1 MTKKLLA
8 LLLTVFMVLAVATG
22 CNSNPET
29 SSVAT
34 GTTESTGTADAG
46 ESDADATDST
56 VSGGAGET
64 ASGTDN
70 NSKTESA
77 GASVSTNSTASG
89 TGATAKPNGTTS
101 ATQSNG
107 ATSNTSSGT
116 ASTTKP
122 TTLRGT
128 TVKFATW
135 IDVNKTEYGPV
146 IQAFTK
152 KTGIRVKIVNVPQHE
167 YITKLTGLIASGNSP
182 DVINDNSEF
191 PRTIG
196 ITQPITVSGI
206 NPNDSIWNPIITEMS
221 TINGKTYLVSS
232 KQASFQTSGLLYFNK
247 TLFANNGIKS
257 PEQYVKENNWNWNT
271 FNKAASDIKNAA
283 GIKLGCVF
291 DTGVFTSSYGAGF
304 VKYKKGKFYNGIDES
319 ILTDTWRFLQ
329 EGVKSGIYNLGAKS
343 QFVEG
348 QAGMCVTDT
357 YGLKKAGYF
366 SAMKNS
372 DLGVTYLP
380 KKNATDKNYP
390 RGGFITAYGI
400 AKGAQNAA
408 GAGEFLKFYLNMDNY
423 DTNQIYKTPEFTSF
437 AKEVI
442 KIPTTLNTVYWDD
455 SLQDLTGQTFNKY
468 VIASDP
474 SQIEANLE
482 KVKNTVNA
490 AVKKAND
497 MLATAK

>member
-8 LLLTVFMVLAVATG
+8 LLLTVFMVLAVFAG
-22 CNSNPET
+22 CNSDTDVNSEA
-29 SSVAT
+29 VN
-34 GTTESTGTADAG
+34 G
-46 ESDADATDST
+46 TDST
-56 VSGGAGET
+56 IVDDNKDEGNTDKTDSSVPGGGGET
-64 ASGTDN
+64 ASGTGDS
-70 NSKTESA
+70 NS
-77 GASVSTNSTASG
+77 SVPGGGGETASG
-89 TGATAKPNGTTS
+89 TGDSKPGD
-101 ATQSNG
+101 G
-107 ATSNTSSGT
+107 TSSSGSGT
-116 ASTTKP
+116 SSTEKP
-122 TTLRGT
+122 ATLRGT

-152 KTGIRVKIVNVPQHE
+152 ATGIKVKIVSVPQHE

-196 ITQPITVSGI
+196 ITQPITVAGI
-206 NPNDSIWNPIITEMS
+206 HPNDSRWNPIITQMS
-221 TINGKTYLVSS
+221 TLNGKTYLVSS

-247 TLFANNGIKS
+247 KLFANNGIKS
-257 PEQYVKENNWNWNT
+257 PEQYVKENNWNWET
-271 FNKAASDIKNAA
+271 FNKAASDIKQAA

-304 VKYKKGKFYNGIDES
+304 VKYKQGQFYSGIDEAV
-319 ILTDTWRFLQ
+319 LTDTWRFLQ
-329 EGVKSGIYNLGAKS
+329 TGVKSGLFDLGAKS
-343 QFVEG
+343 QFIEG
-348 QAGMCVTDT
+348 KAGMCVTDT

-380 KKNATDKNYP
+380 KKNSSDANYP

-400 AKGAQNAA
+400 AKGAKNPL
-408 GAGEFLKFYLNMDNY
+408 GAGEFLNYYLNMDNY
-423 DTNQIYKTPEFTSF
+423 DTNRIYKTPEFATF

-468 VIASDP
+468 VITSDP

-497 MLATAK
+497 MVATAK

>member
-1 MTKKLLA
+1 MSKKLLA
-8 LLLTVFMVLAVATG
+8 LLLTIMMIVAVATG

-34 GTTESTGTADAG
+34 GTTESTGTADVTDSSVPSDAG
-46 ESDADATDST
+46 ETANKGESNTDATDSS
-56 VSGGAGET
+56 VPGGAGET
-64 ASGTDN
+64 ASNTGS
-70 NSKTESA
+70 SKTNNI
-77 GASVSTNSTASG
+77 ASS
-89 TGATAKPNGTTS
+89 
-101 ATQSNG
+101 
-107 ATSNTSSGT
+107 TSS
-116 ASTTKP
+116 STSSTEKP

-135 IDVNKTEYGPV
+135 VDVNKTEYGPV

-152 KTGIRVKIVNVPQHE
+152 STGIRVKIVNVPQHE

-196 ITQPITVSGI
+196 ITQPITVAGI

-221 TINGKTYLVSS
+221 TINGNTYLVSS
-232 KQASFQTSGLLYFNK
+232 NQASFQTSGLLYYNK

-257 PEQYVKENNWNWNT
+257 PEQYVTENNWNWET
-271 FNKAASDIKNAA
+271 FNKAASDIKQAA

-304 VKYKKGKFYNGIDES
+304 VKYKQGQFYSGIDETV
-319 ILTDTWRFLQ
+319 LTDTWRFLQ
-329 EGVKSGIYNLGAKS
+329 TGVKSGLFNLGAKS

-357 YGLKKAGYF
+357 YGLKKSGYF

-380 KKNATDKNYP
+380 KKNATDENYP

-423 DTNQIYKTPEFTSF
+423 DTNRIYKTPEFTDF

-442 KIPTTLNTVYWDD
+442 KIPATLNTVYWDD

-468 VIASDP
+468 VITSDP

>member
-8 LLLTVFMVLAVATG
+8 LLLTIFMVLAVFAG
-22 CNSNPET
+22 CNSDT
-29 SSVAT
+29 
-34 GTTESTGTADAG
+34 DANSEAVNG
-46 ESDADATDST
+46 TDST
-56 VSGGAGET
+56 VVDDNKDDGTDKTDSSVPGGGGET
-64 ASGTDN
+64 ASGTG
-70 NSKTESA
+70 NSK
-77 GASVSTNSTASG
+77 
-89 TGATAKPNGTTS
+89 PD
-101 ATQSNG
+101 
-107 ATSNTSSGT
+107 GT
-116 ASTTKP
+116 ASSSGSGTSSTEKP
-122 TTLRGT
+122 ATLRGT

-135 IDVNKTEYGPV
+135 VDINKTEYGPV

-152 KTGIRVKIVNVPQHE
+152 ATGIRVKIVNVPQHE

-196 ITQPITVSGI
+196 ITQPITVAGI
-206 NPNDSIWNPIITEMS
+206 NPNDSRWNPIITEMS
-221 TINGKTYLVSS
+221 TLNGKTYLVSS
-232 KQASFQTSGLLYFNK
+232 NQASFQTSGLLYFNK
-247 TLFANNGIKS
+247 KLFANNGIKS
-257 PEQYVKENNWNWNT
+257 PEQYVKENNWNWET
-271 FNKAASDIKNAA
+271 FNKAATDIKQAA

-304 VKYKKGKFYNGIDES
+304 VKYKQGQFYSGIDEAV
-319 ILTDTWRFLQ
+319 LTDTWRFLQ
-329 EGVKSGIYNLGAKS
+329 TGVKSGLFNLGAKS

-348 QAGMCVTDT
+348 KAGMCITDT
-357 YGLKKAGYF
+357 YGLKKVGYF

-380 KKNATDKNYP
+380 KKNSSDANYP

-400 AKGAQNAA
+400 AKGSKNPL
-408 GAGEFLKFYLNMDNY
+408 GAGEFLNYYLNMDNY
-423 DTNQIYKTPEFTSF
+423 DTNRIYKTPEFATF

-468 VIASDP
+468 VITSDP

-497 MLATAK
+497 MVATAK

>member
-8 LLLTVFMVLAVATG
+8 LLLTFAMVLAVFAG
-22 CNSNPET
+22 CNSQNDANSEAVNGT
-29 SSVAT
+29 DSTVEDDNQT
-34 GTTESTGTADAG
+34 GSNT
-46 ESDADATDST
+46 DATDSS
-56 VSGGAGET
+56 VPGGAGE
-64 ASGTDN
+64 
-70 NSKTESA
+70 
-77 GASVSTNSTASG
+77 STNG
-89 TGATAKPNGTTS
+89 NGE
-101 ATQSNG
+101 
-107 ATSNTSSGT
+107 TSSGKGNSKPDGT
-116 ASTTKP
+116 SSSSSSGNASTTKP

-167 YITKLTGLIASGNSP
+167 YITKLTGYIASGSSP

-206 NPNDSIWNPIITEMS
+206 NPKDSKWNPIITEMS

-232 KQASFQTSGLLYFNK
+232 NQASFQTSGLLYYNK
-247 TLFANNGIKS
+247 KLFANSGIKS
-257 PEQYVKENNWNWNT
+257 PEYYVEKNNWNWAT
-271 FNKAASDIKNAA
+271 FKKAATDIKEA
-283 GIKLGCVF
+283 GIKYGCVF
-291 DTGVFTSSYGAGF
+291 DTGVFTASYGAGF
-304 VKYKKGKFYNGIDES
+304 VKYKNGKFYSGIEES

-343 QFVEG
+343 QFIEG
-348 QAGMCVTDT
+348 KAGMCITDT

-380 KKNATDKNYP
+380 KKNDNDKNYP

-400 AKGAQNAA
+400 AKGAKNPL
-408 GAGEFLKFYLNMDNY
+408 GAGEFLNYYLNMDNY
-423 DTNQIYKTPEFTSF
+423 DTNRIYKSAEFTAF

-468 VIASDP
+468 VVTSDP
-474 SQIEANLE
+474 EQIKGNLK
-482 KVKNTVNA
+482 KVENTVNA

>member
-8 LLLTVFMVLAVATG
+8 LLLTIFMVLAVFAG
-22 CNSNPET
+22 CNSD
-29 SSVAT
+29 T
-34 GTTESTGTADAG
+34 GVNSEAVNGTGNTVVD
-46 ESDADATDST
+46 DNTDKTDSS
-56 VSGGAGET
+56 VSGGET
-64 ASGTDN
+64 ANKGESNKDTTD
-70 NSKTESA
+70 S
-77 GASVSTNSTASG
+77 SVSSGAGGTASG
-89 TGATAKPNGTTS
+89 TGSSKPGNTAS
-101 ATQSNG
+101 S
-107 ATSNTSSGT
+107 TSSGT
-116 ASTTKP
+116 SSTGKP
-122 TTLRGT
+122 ATLRGT

-135 IDVNKTEYGPV
+135 VDVNKTEYGPV

-196 ITQPITVSGI
+196 ITQPITVAGI
-206 NPNDSIWNPIITEMS
+206 NPKDSIWNPIITEMS
-221 TINGKTYLVSS
+221 TLNGKTYLVSS

-247 TLFANNGIKS
+247 KLFANNGIKS
-257 PEQYVKENNWNWNT
+257 PEQYVKENNWNWET
-271 FNKAASDIKNAA
+271 FNKAASDIKQAA

-304 VKYKKGKFYNGIDES
+304 VKYKQGKFYSGIDEA
-319 ILTDTWRFLQ
+319 ILTDVWRFLQ
-329 EGVKSGIYNLGAKS
+329 TGVKSGLFNLGAKS

-348 QAGMCVTDT
+348 QAGMCITDT

-423 DTNQIYKTPEFTSF
+423 DTNRIYKTPEFTAF

-442 KIPTTLNTVYWDD
+442 NIPTTLNTVYWDD

-468 VIASDP
+468 VITSDP

-497 MLATAK
+497 MVATAK

>member
-8 LLLTVFMVLAVATG
+8 LLLTIFMVLAVFAG
-22 CNSNPET
+22 CNSDT
-29 SSVAT
+29 
-34 GTTESTGTADAG
+34 DANSEAVNG
-46 ESDADATDST
+46 TDST
-56 VSGGAGET
+56 VVDDNKDDGTDKTDSSVPGGGGET
-64 ASGTDN
+64 ASGTG
-70 NSKTESA
+70 NSK
-77 GASVSTNSTASG
+77 
-89 TGATAKPNGTTS
+89 PD
-101 ATQSNG
+101 
-107 ATSNTSSGT
+107 GT
-116 ASTTKP
+116 ASSSGSGTSSTQKP
-122 TTLRGT
+122 ATLRGT

-135 IDVNKTEYGPV
+135 IDINKTEYGPV

-152 KTGIRVKIVNVPQHE
+152 ATGIRVKIVNVPQHE

-196 ITQPITVSGI
+196 ITQPITVAGI
-206 NPNDSIWNPIITEMS
+206 NPNDSRWNPIITEMS
-221 TINGKTYLVSS
+221 TLNGKTYLVSS
-232 KQASFQTSGLLYFNK
+232 NQASFQTSGLLYFNK
-247 TLFANNGIKS
+247 KLFANNGIKS
-257 PEQYVKENNWNWNT
+257 PEQYVKENNWNWET
-271 FNKAASDIKNAA
+271 FNKAATDIKQAA

-304 VKYKKGKFYNGIDES
+304 VKYKQGQFYSGIDEAV
-319 ILTDTWRFLQ
+319 LTDTWRFLQ
-329 EGVKSGIYNLGAKS
+329 TGVKSGLFNLGAKS
-343 QFVEG
+343 QFIEG
-348 QAGMCVTDT
+348 KAGMCVTDT

-380 KKNATDKNYP
+380 KKNDNDKNYP

-400 AKGAQNAA
+400 AKGAKNPL
-408 GAGEFLKFYLNMDNY
+408 GAGEFLNYYLNMDNY
-423 DTNQIYKTPEFTSF
+423 DTNRIYKSAEFTAF

-468 VIASDP
+468 VVNSDP
-474 SQIEANLE
+474 EQIKGNLK
-482 KVKNTVNA
+482 KVENTVNA

>member
-8 LLLTVFMVLAVATG
+8 LLLTVFMVLAVFVG
-22 CNSNPET
+22 CNSDTDVNSEA
-29 SSVAT
+29 VN
-34 GTTESTGTADAG
+34 G
-46 ESDADATDST
+46 TDST
-56 VSGGAGET
+56 VVDDNNDEGNTDKTDSSVPGGGGET
-64 ASGTDN
+64 ASGTGD
-70 NSKTESA
+70 SKPSGGTSSS
-77 GASVSTNSTASG
+77 GSG
-89 TGATAKPNGTTS
+89 TSSTEKP
-101 ATQSNG
+101 A
-107 ATSNTSSGT
+107 
-116 ASTTKP
+116 
-122 TTLRGT
+122 TLRGT

-152 KTGIRVKIVNVPQHE
+152 ATGIRVKIVNVPQHE

-196 ITQPITVSGI
+196 ITQPITAAGI
-206 NPNDSIWNPIITEMS
+206 NPNDSRWNPIITEMS
-221 TINGKTYLVSS
+221 TLNGKTYLVSS
-232 KQASFQTSGLLYFNK
+232 NQASFQTSGLVYYNK
-247 TLFANNGIKS
+247 KLFANNGIKS
-257 PEQYVKENNWNWNT
+257 PEQYVKENNWNWET
-271 FNKAASDIKNAA
+271 FNKAASDIKQAA

-291 DTGVFTSSYGAGF
+291 DSGVFTSSYGAGF
-304 VKYKKGKFYNGIDES
+304 VKYKQGQFYSGIDETV
-319 ILTDTWRFLQ
+319 LTDTWRFLQ
-329 EGVKSGIYNLGAKS
+329 TGVKSGLFNLGAKS
-343 QFVEG
+343 QFIEG

-380 KKNATDKNYP
+380 KKNSSDANYP

-400 AKGAQNAA
+400 AKGAKNPL
-408 GAGEFLKFYLNMDNY
+408 GAGEFLNYYLNMDNY
-423 DTNQIYKTPEFTSF
+423 DTNRIYKTPEFATF
-437 AKEVI
+437 AKGVI

-468 VIASDP
+468 VITSDP
-474 SQIEANLE
+474 NQIEANLE

-497 MLATAK
+497 MVATAK

>member
-1 MTKKLLA
+1 MTKKLSA
-8 LLLTVFMVLAVATG
+8 LLLILAMVLAVLAG
-22 CNSNPET
+22 CNSQNDVNSEA
-29 SSVAT
+29 VN
-34 GTTESTGTADAG
+34 G
-46 ESDADATDST
+46 TDST
-56 VSGGAGET
+56 VEDDNQTGSNVDTTDSSVPGGAGESS
-64 ASGTDN
+64 SGKGETSNGKD
-70 NSKTESA
+70 NSKPDE
-77 GASVSTNSTASG
+77 
-89 TGATAKPNGTTS
+89 TS
-101 ATQSNG
+101 S
-107 ATSNTSSGT
+107 SSSSGT

-146 IQAFTK
+146 IQNFTK

-196 ITQPITVSGI
+196 ITQPITVAGI
-206 NPNDSIWNPIITEMS
+206 NPKDSKWNPIITEMS
-221 TINGKTYLVSS
+221 TIKGKTYLVSS
-232 KQASFQTSGLLYFNK
+232 KQASFQTSGLLYYNK
-247 TLFANNGIKS
+247 KLFANNGIKS
-257 PEQYVKENNWNWNT
+257 PEQYVKENNWNWDT
-271 FNKAASDIKNAA
+271 FNKAASDIKNSA

-304 VKYKKGKFYNGIDES
+304 VKYKQGKFYSGIDES
-319 ILTDTWRFLQ
+319 VLVDTWRFLQ
-329 EGVKSGIYNLGAKS
+329 TGVKSGVFNLGAKS

-348 QAGMCVTDT
+348 QAGMCITDT

-380 KKNATDKNYP
+380 KKKSSDKNYP

-400 AKGAQNAA
+400 AKGAKNPL
-408 GAGEFLKFYLNMDNY
+408 GAGEFLNYYLNMDNY
-423 DTNQIYKTPEFTSF
+423 DTNRIYKTPEFTAF

-442 KIPTTLNTVYWDD
+442 KIPATLNTVYWDD

-468 VIASDP
+468 VVTSDP

-497 MLATAK
+497 MVATAK